1 MQYNIS
7 FKRIVKGFNAYE
19 YVGDDF
25 VVLDIDA
32 GELVQDVVGVA
43 PSHWKG
49 FCCDYMIKPLKRAV
63 ERITIGE
70 DTYRNELKDAPFTL
84 DEVVFFLNKVCSNC
98 ELHPDAIIDVMV
110 D

>member
-7 FKRIVKGFNAYE
+7 FKKVVKGFNVYE

-25 VVLDIDA
+25 VVLDLDA
-32 GELVQDVVGVA
+32 GKLVQDVVGVA

-63 ERITIGE
+63 ELLAAGE
-70 DTYRNELKDAPFTL
+70 DTYRDKLKYAPFTL
-84 DEVVFFLNKVCSNC
+84 DEVVFFLNKVRSNC
-98 ELHPDAIIDVMV
+98 GLHPDAIIDVMV

>member
-7 FKRIVKGFNAYE
+7 FKRAVEGSKAYE

-32 GELVQDVVGVA
+32 GKLVQDVVGVA

-49 FCCDYMIKPLKRAV
+49 FCCDYMIKPLKGAV
-63 ERITIGE
+63 EQLVIGE
-70 DTYRNELKDAPFTL
+70 DTYKEQFKNAPFTL
-84 DEVVFFLNKVCSNC
+84 NEVVFFLNKVRSNC
-98 ELHPDAIIDVMV
+98 EQYPDAIISVIV